1 MPSLV
6 VQVNSS
12 LKQVH
17 GTKKSLIY
25 LKKNLLTFSEVLK
38 NWSKLYVC
46 VLGTS
51 IINRISKLRFWIKCS
66 IVFRHSIG
74 DSQKSYIT
82 FGWFNKFII
91 LSLRL
96 FSFFSLIEHALFV

>member
-38 NWSKLYVC
+38 N
-46 VLGTS
+46 
-51 IINRISKLRFWIKCS
+51 
-66 IVFRHSIG
+66 
-74 DSQKSYIT
+74 
-82 FGWFNKFII
+82 
-91 LSLRL
+91 
-96 FSFFSLIEHALFV
+96 